1 MPFFAFI
8 LTLSSTTCVVCLG
21 KGICMTT
28 LETLAALTAFRQ
40 ITYTPRISSKLI
52 SKQGDQRKITG
63 G

>member
-1 MPFFAFI
+1 
-8 LTLSSTTCVVCLG
+8 
-21 KGICMTT
+21 MTT

-40 ITYTPRISSKLI
+40 ITLHLPRISSKLI